1 MKRPASQAPQKKAP
15 KRPAAAKTLAQEPA
29 ATYQDKGS
37 QTGEAEA
44 SEQEE
49 NLSQA
54 TTLQLPR
61 QEKSSQTGEPEAPSE
76 QEENLS
82 QASAWQLA
90 PLPVWV
96 PAWLTAPLSQEE
108 RHLAVNTPW
117 PCVCSQ
123 DPEQSPSEEA
133 KNYAPVGH
141 LLEWDGLTS
150 LQKRLLVQG
159 QGAEVEVFVS

>member
-15 KRPAAAKTLAQEPA
+15 KRPAAAKKLAQEPA
-29 ATYQDKGS
+29 ATYQEKGS

-61 QEKSSQTGEPEAPSE
+61 QEKGSQTGEPEAPSE

-90 PLPVWV
+90 PLPD
-96 PAWLTAPLSQEE
+96 WLTAPLSQEE
-108 RHLAVNTPW
+108 RRLAVNTPW
-117 PCVCSQ
+117 PHLCSQ

-133 KNYAPVGH
+133 KSYAPVGH

-159 QGAEVEVFVS
+159 RCTEVEIFMHCDK